1 MLHTGKS
8 FASPITLLVY

>member
-8 FASPITLLVY
+8 FASPIILLVY